1 MGTETGNAAADLE
14 RDVLDN
20 CQDYDFFQA
29 VRLLTLLGHREE
41 NDDSAAEDARAPKL
55 RMRPELSLDYP
66 PFDIA
71 SIEARHTDDARQYDI
86 TTTFM
91 GLYGTASP
99 LPSFY
104 TEELLDQ
111 AQDDEHAPRGF
122 LDIIHFHVFPLLYE
136 AWAKYRFGMKAIEQD
151 DTQYWDYLFSLIGL
165 HDEGL
170 RARVPEPFRVLRY
183 LGILSQQQRSLL
195 GLRTILADYLG
206 GLPVEIEP
214 CAPRTVPLPRE
225 QRARLGDDAGEAASM
240 LGENC
245 ALGECIEDRGG
256 HIVLRIGPMPAEEYG
271 RFFLTPS
278 RMRFI
283 RFILAYYL
291 VQPLDCDLVLIVAPQ
306 SIEST
311 TLGGNDWSKMLGV
324 TEWASLGQ
332 DTWLVG
338 GTNPEPVEIHLRLD
352 VRQNDR
358 RAA

>member
-1 MGTETGNAAADLE
+1 MGTETGNASADLE

-29 VRLLTLLGHREE
+29 VRLLTLLGHRDE
-41 NDDSAAEDARAPKL
+41 DGAADGARAPTL

-71 SIEARHTDDARQYDI
+71 SIDARHTDEARSYDI

-136 AWAKYRFGMKAIEQD
+136 AWAKYRFGMRAIEQD
-151 DTQYWDYLFSLIGL
+151 DAQYWDYLFSLIGL
-165 HDEGL
+165 HDAEL

-183 LGILSQQQRSLL
+183 LGILSQQQRSLI
-195 GLRTILADYLG
+195 GLKTILADYLD
-206 GLPVEIEP
+206 LPVEIES

-225 QRARLGDDAGEAASM
+225 QRARLAEDASL

-245 ALGECIEDRGG
+245 ALGECIDDRSG
-256 HIVLRIGPMPAEEYG
+256 HVVLRVGPMSAEEYG
-271 RFFLTPS
+271 RFFLKPS

-291 VQPLDCDLVLIVAPQ
+291 VQPLDCDLVLIVEPR

-324 TEWASLGQ
+324 TEWARLGQ
-332 DTWLVG
+332 DTWLVD

-352 VRQNDR
+352 VRAGAENANDNL
-358 RAA
+358 AA

>member
-29 VRLLTLLGHREE
+29 VRLLTLLGHRHDG
-41 NDDSAAEDARAPKL
+41 DDAAAEDARAPKL

-71 SIEARHTDDARQYDI
+71 SIEALAPSEDEPHARGYDI

-136 AWAKYRFGMKAIEQD
+136 AWAKYRFGLKAVEQD
-151 DTQYWDYLFSLIGL
+151 DAEYWDYLFSLIGL
-165 HDEGL
+165 NDEGL
-170 RARVPEPFRVLRY
+170 RLRVPEPYRVLRY
-183 LGILSQQQRSLL
+183 LGILSQQQKSLL
-195 GLRTILADYLG
+195 GLRTILADYLD
-206 GLPVEIEP
+206 GLPVDIEP
-214 CAPRTVPLPRE
+214 CAARTVPLPRE
-225 QRARLGDDAGEAASM
+225 QRARLGEGSSA
-240 LGENC
+240 LGDNC
-245 ALGECIEDRGG
+245 ALGERIDDRNG
-256 HIVLRIGPMPAEEYG
+256 HVVLRVGPMSAEEYG
-271 RFFLTPS
+271 RFFLQPA

-283 RFILAYYL
+283 RFVLSYYL
-291 VQPLDCDLVLIVAPQ
+291 VQPLDCDLVLIVEPR

-332 DTWLVG
+332 DTWLVD

-352 VRQNDR
+352 VRNT
-358 RAA
+358 AH

>member
-1 MGTETGNAAADLE
+1 MVTEAGSAAADLE
-14 RDVLDN
+14 RHVLDN

-29 VRLLTLLGHREE
+29 VRLLRLLGER
-41 NDDSAAEDARAPKL
+41 DDANGDGAPAL

-71 SIEARHTDDARQYDI
+71 AIDRREPGNAYEI

-99 LPSFY
+99 LPAFY

-111 AQDDEHAPRGF
+111 EQEEEAAPRGF

-136 AWAKYRFGMKAIEQD
+136 AWSKYRFGLQAVEQD
-151 DTQYWDYLFSLIGL
+151 DARYWDYLFSLIGL
-165 HDEGL
+165 NEPEL
-170 RARVPEPFRVLRY
+170 RAEVPEPYRVLRY

-195 GLRTILADYLG
+195 GLKTILADYLV
-206 GLPVEIEP
+206 GLPVEIES
-214 CAPRTVPLPRE
+214 CTPRKVAIPVE
-225 QRARLGDDAGEAASM
+225 QRARLAKQAPALGD
-240 LGENC
+240 NC
-245 ALGECIEDRGG
+245 ALGERVEDRTGKMR
-256 HIVLRIGPMPAEEYG
+256 VRVGPMPAEEYG
-271 RFFLTPS
+271 RFFLKPA

-283 RFILAYYL
+283 RFLVRYYL
-291 VQPLDCDLVLIVAPQ
+291 VQPLECDLVLMVQPE

-332 DTWLVG
+332 DTWLVA
-338 GTNPEPVEIHLRLD
+338 GTNPDIVEIHIKLD
-352 VRQNDR
+352 ARER
-358 RAA
+358 RD

>member
-29 VRLLTLLGHREE
+29 VRLLTLLEE
-41 NDDSAAEDARAPKL
+41 RSGDDARALKL

-71 SIEARHTDDARQYDI
+71 AIERLPESGNDAGGYGI

-99 LPSFY
+99 LPAFY

-111 AQDDEHAPRGF
+111 AQDGNEAPRGF
-122 LDIIHFHVFPLLYE
+122 LDIIHYHVFPLLYE
-136 AWAKYRFGMKAIEQD
+136 AWAKYRFGLKAVEQD
-151 DTQYWDYLFSLIGL
+151 DAQYWDRLFALIGL
-165 HDEGL
+165 HDPEL

-183 LGILSQQQRSLL
+183 LGILSQQQRSLA
-195 GLRTILADYLG
+195 GLKTILADYLQ
-206 GLPVEIEP
+206 GLPVEIES
-214 CAPRTVPLPRE
+214 CAPRAVPIPRE
-225 QRARLGDDAGEAASM
+225 QRARLSRDGNALGD
-240 LGENC
+240 NC
-245 ALGECIEDRGG
+245 ALGEAIDDRNGQ
-256 HIVLRIGPMPAEEYG
+256 IVLRIGPMPAEEYG
-271 RFFLTPS
+271 RFFLKPE

-291 VQPLDCDLVLIVAPQ
+291 VLPLDCDLVLIVQPN

-332 DTWLVG
+332 DTWLVDG
-338 GTNPEPVEIHLRLD
+338 SNPEPVEIHMRLD
-352 VRQNDR
+352 VRNDS
-358 RAA
+358 AA

>member
-1 MGTETGNAAADLE
+1 MGTETGSAAADLE

-29 VRLLTLLGHREE
+29 VRLLTLLEARG
-41 NDDSAAEDARAPKL
+41 DDDARPLKL

-71 SIEARHTDDARQYDI
+71 AIERLPESDNDAGGYGI

-99 LPSFY
+99 LPAFY

-111 AQDDEHAPRGF
+111 EQDGIEAPRGF
-122 LDIIHFHVFPLLYE
+122 LDVIHHHVFPLLYE
-136 AWAKYRFGMKAIEQD
+136 AWAKYRFGLKAVEQD
-151 DTQYWDYLFSLIGL
+151 DAQYWDYLFALIGL
-165 HDEGL
+165 HDGGL
-170 RARVPEPFRVLRY
+170 RERAPEPFRVLRY

-195 GLRTILADYLG
+195 GLKTILADYLQ
-206 GLPVEIEP
+206 GLPVHVES
-214 CAPRTVPLPRE
+214 CAARNVSIPSE
-225 QRARLGDDAGEAASM
+225 QRARLGAEGSA
-240 LGENC
+240 LGDNC
-245 ALGECIEDRGG
+245 ALGETIEDRNG

-271 RFFLTPS
+271 RFFLKPE

-283 RFILAYYL
+283 RFILSYYMVL
-291 VQPLDCDLVLIVAPQ
+291 PLDCDLVLVVQPN

-332 DTWLVG
+332 DTWLVDG
-338 GTNPEPVEIHLRLD
+338 SNPEPVEIHLRLD
-352 VRQNDR
+352 LR
-358 RAA
+358 RDTAEAHG